1 MKMRAIG
8 LTALGLI
15 GIGVA
20 GIATAQSGSTSG
32 QQQAAAGKG
41 SDQVICRR
49 IQDSGSLARRTR
61 QCLTRAQ
68 WDRLAEDSRQ
78 TGSTANTGGTSG
90 N

>member
-1 MKMRAIG
+1 MRVMG
-8 LTALGLI
+8 LTTLALI

-20 GIATAQSGSTSG
+20 GVATAQSGTSSG
-32 QQQAAAGKG
+32 QQAAAGKSG
-41 SDQVICRR
+41 EQVICRR

>member
-1 MKMRAIG
+1 MRAIG

-20 GIATAQSGSTSG
+20 SLAGAQSGSAG
-32 QQQAAAGKG
+32 DKQQPVAGK
-41 SDQVICRR
+41 SQDQVICRR

-78 TGSTANTGGTSG
+78 TGSTAATGSQSG

>member
-1 MKMRAIG
+1 MRAIG

-20 GIATAQSGSTSG
+20 SIAGAQGGS
-32 QQQAAAGKG
+32 AAGKQQPVAG
-41 SDQVICRR
+41 KTDDQVICRR

-78 TGSTANTGGTSG
+78 TGSTANSGGTSG